1 MKKTVLKF
9 FFVTT
14 ATTYLFSCEPASV
27 SYVDPSKLNSTQSAQ
42 ENSCSVNRI
51 SESEVRLTCPDGTT
65 EIIRNGT
72 DGTNGLDGTNGTNG
86 TNGQDGQNGQNGA
99 DGRSVEIIDPCGA
112 ESKIGFDEVLIR
124 LPDRTVIAYFKFDSY
139 EHLTRLAAGR
149 SYMTTDDTQCT
160 FSIDSDGTILDA
172 RGGKY

>member
-1 MKKTVLKF
+1 MKNSF
-9 FFVTT
+9 FKLSFLAVTS
-14 ATTYLFSCEPASV
+14 TYLFSCEPASV
-27 SYVDPSKLNSTQSAQ
+27 NYVAPSQPNSAQSAQ
-42 ENSCSVNRI
+42 ENSCSVTRI
-51 SESEVRLTCPDGTT
+51 SESEVRLTCPDGTS

-72 DGTNGLDGTNGTNG
+72 DGTNGTNG

-99 DGRSVEIIDPCGA
+99 DGKSVEVLDPCGA

-124 LPDRTVIAYFKFDSY
+124 LPDRTIIAYFKFESY
-139 EHLTRLAAGR
+139 EHLTRLAPGR

-160 FSIDSDGTILDA
+160 FSIEPDGTILDA